1 MKKNPVYHKDQS
13 KIIKPD
19 GTLNFRVKGL
29 PFFKTIELHN
39 LLLSVNWFVFVT
51 IVFCIYLFTN
61 TIFTI
66 LYIIS
71 GPSGL
76 SGIDDASGD
85 VFSKVF
91 YFSAQT
97 LCTGY
102 FTDTIPVSIR
112 STSLAA
118 VEAVVGLFLF
128 ALITGLLYSRF
139 AKPNSKIIFSNKI
152 LIGPY
157 KEGNALMVRIANI
170 KRNQLLKVSAELILL
185 LRIEVDGVMRNMF
198 YNLKLEQQTIGMLLL
213 TWTIVHPIDEE
224 SPLDAFSIEDIAAAK
239 GEIIVVIEG
248 SDDILSQNVF
258 ARTSFASAD
267 IISNCSFEDI
277 TYTNK
282 RNVLTI
288 DISKMN
294 QYKMIS
300 STKSI

>member
-1 MKKNPVYHKDQS
+1 MKKANKHILQS
-13 KIIKPD
+13 KIIRPN
-19 GTLNFRVKGL
+19 GTLNFKVKGL
-29 PFFKTIELHN
+29 PLLETVEIHN
-39 LLLSVNWFVFVT
+39 LLLSISWFGFVMV
-51 IVFCIYLFTN
+51 VFCFYLVTN
-61 TIFTI
+61 TVFTI

-71 GPSGL
+71 GATGL
-76 SGIDDASGD
+76 SGIDASSTN
-85 VFSKVF
+85 VFFKVF

-139 AKPNSKIIFSNKI
+139 SKPNSKIIFSDKI

-157 KEGNALMVRIANI
+157 RQGSALMVRIANI

-185 LRIEVDGVMRNMF
+185 LRVEVDGVKKNMF
-198 YNLKLEQQTIGMLLL
+198 YNLKLEQETIGMLLL
-213 TWTIVHPIDEE
+213 TWTIVHVIDDE
-224 SPLDAFSIEDIAAAK
+224 SPLDTFSLEDIAAAN

-258 ARTSFASAD
+258 ARTSFAAND
-267 IISNCSFEDI
+267 IISNGRFEDI
-277 TYTNK
+277 TYTDKN
-282 RNVLTI
+282 NILTI

-294 QYKMIS
+294 QYKVSIS
-300 STKSI
+300 

>member
-1 MKKNPVYHKDQS
+1 MHKHQS

-19 GTLNFRVKGL
+19 GTLNFKVKGL
-29 PFFKTIELHN
+29 PLFEKIELHN
-39 LLLSVNWFVFVT
+39 VLLSVNWLGFVL
-51 IVFCIYLFTN
+51 IVFCFYLFTN
-61 TIFTI
+61 TIFTL

-71 GPSGL
+71 DPKGL
-76 SGIDDASGD
+76 SDINHSSADA
-85 VFSKVF
+85 FFKVF

-102 FTDTIPVSIR
+102 FTNTIPVSFR

-139 AKPNSKIIFSNKI
+139 AKPNSKIIFSDKL

-157 KEGNALMVRIANI
+157 KDGNALMVRIANI
-170 KRNQLLKVSAELILL
+170 KKNQLLKVSAELILL
-185 LRIEVDGVMRNMF
+185 LRIEVDGVMKNTF
-198 YNLKLEQQTIGMLLL
+198 YNLKLEQETIGMLLL
-213 TWTIVHPIDEE
+213 TWTIVHPIDED
-224 SPLDAFSIEDIAAAK
+224 SPLDALSVEDLEAAN

-258 ARTSFASAD
+258 ARTSFAAGD
-267 IISNCSFEDI
+267 IITNGRFEDI
-277 TYTNK
+277 TYTNEQ
-282 RNVLTI
+282 NILTI

-294 QYKMIS
+294 KYKITS
-300 STKSI
+300 